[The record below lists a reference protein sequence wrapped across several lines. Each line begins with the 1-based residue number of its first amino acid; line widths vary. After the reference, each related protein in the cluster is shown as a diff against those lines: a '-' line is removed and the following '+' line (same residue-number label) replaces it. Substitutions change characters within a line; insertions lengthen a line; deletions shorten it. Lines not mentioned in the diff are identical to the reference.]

1 MLLIFYCTH
10 TFATKLITTSSVT
23 LKINYTM
30 KKIFSLS
37 VLALVLSFATQAQF
51 VVRIRPAAPLV
62 RVRPACPSPR
72 HVWVGGNYN
81 WRGGQYAYTDGYWA
95 LPPANSRAW
104 VDGAGGSAGRT
115 KNKVAGHISLCTSG
129 AGVNQKLHI
138 FYPDAVD
145 RDLRYAQ
152 YDGKTFTFEVVDGNG
167 PAIQNYEFRPHD

>member
-104 VDGAGGSAGRT
+104 VEGYC
-115 KNKVAGHISLCTSG
+115 KNKRRGWVWVPGHWTR
-129 AGVNQKLHI
+129 
-138 FYPDAVD
+138 F
-145 RDLRYAQ
+145 
-152 YDGKTFTFEVVDGNG
+152 
-167 PAIQNYEFRPHD
+167 

>member
-81 WRGGQYAYTDGYWA
+81 WGGGQYAYTDGYWA

-104 VDGAGGSAGRT
+104 VEGYW
-115 KNKVAGHISLCTSG
+115 KNKRRGWVWVPGHWRR
-129 AGVNQKLHI
+129 
-138 FYPDAVD
+138 F
-145 RDLRYAQ
+145 
-152 YDGKTFTFEVVDGNG
+152 
-167 PAIQNYEFRPHD
+167 